1 MIYLKVFIT
10 GGLLCLIG
18 QLLVDKTSLTPA
30 RILTSYVVSGVI
42 LTSVG
47 IYQKIVDF
55 GQCGATVPLLGFGY
69 SMAKGT
75 REAVLTDGFIGIFK
89 GPLTAAAAGIAA
101 AVFFSLIFTLF
112 FKPRPK

>member
-18 QLLVDKTSLTPA
+18 QLLVDKTGLTPA
-30 RILTSYVVSGVI
+30 RILTGYVVSGVI

-55 GQCGATVPLLGFGY
+55 GQ
-69 SMAKGT
+69 
-75 REAVLTDGFIGIFK
+75 
-89 GPLTAAAAGIAA
+89 
-101 AVFFSLIFTLF
+101 
-112 FKPRPK
+112 

>member
-18 QLLVDKTSLTPA
+18 QLLVDKTGLTPA
-30 RILTSYVVSGVI
+30 RILTGYVVSGVI

-89 GPLTAAAAGIAA
+89 GPLTAAAAGFAA
-101 AVFFSLIFTLF
+101 APFFSLIFTLF
-112 FKPRPK
+112 LKRRPK